1 MLVPTR
7 YGEWPMATD
16 ARPAPHRT
24 PPPLPAPPGR
34 RRRRAD
40 SSTTSARDH
49 PESRQPLSVPPA
61 RQVLNGLRPVRTP
74 VCAGAAPST
83 CSDPGR
89 SVRTVVDWLRLRVV
103 DDSAAGQMPQVVEA
117 AARFHERL
125 GHLKCPSRGRSTV
138 SGSRWTRTD
147 CATWRVRTARSG
159 GAGQASG
166 RRRRDCG
173 GAISRTRSSGASRSR
188 PRPAAE
194 ARCQG
199 AGNRM
204 RPGAARANATLAAC
218 QACA

>member
-16 ARPAPHRT
+16 TRPAPHRT

-61 RQVLNGLRPVRTP
+61 RQVLNGFRPVRTP

-83 CSDPGR
+83 CSDPGC

-103 DDSAAGQMPQVVEA
+103 DDSAAGQMPQMVEA

-147 CATWRVRTARSG
+147 CATWRVRTARSTGLARRLDGDG
-159 GAGQASG
+159 GTAGARYLAPDPRVHPDLVRDL
-166 RRRRDCG
+166 RRKPDV
-173 GAISRTRSSGASRSR
+173 
-188 PRPAAE
+188 E
-194 ARCQG
+194 AQETG
-199 AGNRM
+199 
-204 RPGAARANATLAAC
+204 
-218 QACA
+218 